1 MQQTWAKISIE
12 GVEWYREKQ
21 RKPASKVVVATSTPR
36 HTFYLGDRIVDIDS
50 WYFEFTVLQHLVE
63 IVYTGSCLL

>member
-1 MQQTWAKISIE
+1 M
-12 GVEWYREKQ
+12 
-21 RKPASKVVVATSTPR
+21 PR
-36 HTFYLGDRIVDIDS
+36 HTSYLGDRIVDIDS